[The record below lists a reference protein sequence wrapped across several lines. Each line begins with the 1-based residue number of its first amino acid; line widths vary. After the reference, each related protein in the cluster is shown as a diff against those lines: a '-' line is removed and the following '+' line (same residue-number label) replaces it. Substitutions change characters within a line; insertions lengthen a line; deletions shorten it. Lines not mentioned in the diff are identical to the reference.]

1 MIKKKVNRFINRF
14 TSNGERDQVID
25 AFTNGCCYYFAEM
38 LFLRFWMENDP
49 ELTNGMSIM
58 YDQVANHFG
67 CRIDNR
73 VYDITGDVTDNYN
86 WEEYEGIKDEN
97 LTKILE
103 RDCILF

>member
-1 MIKKKVNRFINRF
+1 MIKNKVTRFINRF
-14 TSNGERDQVID
+14 TSNGERDQVIYT
-25 AFTNGCCYYFAEM
+25 FTNGCCYYFAEM
-38 LFLRFWMENDP
+38 LFLRFWMEDDP
-49 ELTNGMSIM
+49 ELANEMSIM

-67 CRIDNR
+67 CRINDR